1 MYTTIL
7 GRIGM
12 IPGTVLFCE
21 KAAPAALQSLGTY
34 TGWRRL
40 RALPLLLFGKFSSTS
55 EGSDTPLAPLCGA
68 G

>member
-12 IPGTVLFCE
+12 IPGTVLLCE